1 MEGALSAQI
10 GEVPA
15 GTYQYVW
22 RVRVFALAS
31 TVVINTLCAVECG
44 NLADL
49 RGQHVVPERRS
60 RGEPAPSVG
69 GKRDKLFLRAVAA
82 QVPRQQKPDLR
93 AVLRVAGDVEL
104 QLRAEMRCCGWCE

>member
-1 MEGALSAQI
+1 MEYALSAQN
-10 GEVPA
+10 GEYLA

-22 RVRVFALAS
+22 RVRVFALVS

-49 RGQHVVPERRS
+49 SRQHVIPERRS

-69 GKRDKLFLRAVAA
+69 GKRDELFLRAMAA
-82 QVPRQQKPDLR
+82 QVPRQQQPDLR

-104 QLRAEMRCCGWCE
+104 QLRAEVRCCGWCE